1 MRSKGVLA
9 ATLLVAFLAI
19 AGGSFW
25 LGTYYE
31 AQSRMSRMRQ
41 FGGMSPG
48 QGQQRPGEPQRQFG
62 TRQQGPAAITGKVD
76 KVTTDTI
83 TITTR
88 FGSQKITL
96 TSKTTVNKATKGDSN
111 DIKPGSQIL
120 VTGEGDPGEKIEA
133 ESIQILSP

>member
-1 MRSKGVLA
+1 MKSKGVMAAILA
-9 ATLLVAFLAI
+9 IAFLAV

-25 LGTYYE
+25 FGTYYE

-41 FGGMSPG
+41 FAGMTPG
-48 QGQQRPGEPQRQFG
+48 QFQQRMGGQQGG
-62 TRQQGPAAITGKVD
+62 TSARQQGPGFVTGKVD

-88 FGSQKITL
+88 TGSQKITL
-96 TSKTTVNKATKGDSN
+96 TSKTAVTKATKGDFE
-111 DIKPGSQIL
+111 DIKPGSQ
-120 VTGEGDPGEKIEA
+120 VMVRGEGNPGEKIEA